1 MKMQYNTTKLVL
13 SWQVNFVFL
22 LKSQFGGMGFSIRK
36 MIELLDNVSHCGGS
50 IRSLCGQHQQE
61 HPKASSRSY
70 VSFSLSVICM
80 CFSTGGSSGSC
91 ATSAELNRT
100 KHCKKESTAKP

>member
-1 MKMQYNTTKLVL
+1 M
-13 SWQVNFVFL
+13 NFVSL

-36 MIELLDNVSHCGGS
+36 MIELLDNVSHCSG
-50 IRSLCGQHQQE
+50 IRSLSGQQQQE
-61 HPKASSRSY
+61 HPEASSRSY